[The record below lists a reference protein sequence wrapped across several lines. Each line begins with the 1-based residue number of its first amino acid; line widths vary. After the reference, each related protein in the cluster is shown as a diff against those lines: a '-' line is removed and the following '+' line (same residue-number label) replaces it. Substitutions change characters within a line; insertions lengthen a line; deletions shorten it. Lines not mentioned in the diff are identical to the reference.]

1 MRLCVPQ
8 QQITASHAPLLIL
21 PPPNFLL
28 LKRPRR
34 NRQHD
39 DQTHDDQPAG
49 HCSHN
54 QDAASRRRELAS
66 DNVVLALEEA
76 VEADE
81 EDEDGDGDEGGAER
95 LAGVAEAGLRRAD
108 ERRVRGRDGRVQPEE
123 LRYRDADAGEGERG
137 AEPSQEG
144 AFCRWVGSQLVFLLP
159 N

>member
-1 MRLCVPQ
+1 MRRCVFQ
-8 QQITASHAPLLIL
+8 QQITASHAPLLFL
-21 PPPNFLL
+21 PSNFLL
-28 LKRPRR
+28 LKCPRR

-39 DQTHDDQPAG
+39 DQTRDNQPAG
-49 HCSHN
+49 HRRHN

-95 LAGVAEAGLRRAD
+95 LANLTEAGLRRAD

-137 AEPSQEG
+137 AEPGQEG
-144 AFCRWVGSQLVFLLP
+144 AFCGWVESQRVFLLP